1 MAIRVEVTWLL
12 VARFIKEVYHL
23 EWLANPVLVR
33 KKYRH
38 VPQSDAFCYCG
49 REETVE
55 HAILMCQYASE
66 VWRQI
71 RKCFVINCKPH
82 AFLHIKQWLFDFL
95 DGAKDDE
102 ATAFTITVWHI
113 WEARNAVRNG
123 EKMLHPHSIAER
135 TKAYIEMVLMHSIK
149 ESAPHRCESNCLAPK
164 WTPPPD
170 GWLMLNVD
178 AATFKDPS
186 RIGIGGVIRD
196 HLGDFKM
203 AFCKKMHRVE
213 DPELAEILAIRCGV
227 LFAKERNLQHIIVA
241 SDCQNIIK
249 NTITASRQILSW
261 NNCM

>member
-1 MAIRVEVTWLL
+1 
-12 VARFIKEVYHL
+12 
-23 EWLANPVLVR
+23 
-33 KKYRH
+33 
-38 VPQSDAFCYCG
+38 
-49 REETVE
+49 
-55 HAILMCQYASE
+55 
-66 VWRQI
+66 
-71 RKCFVINCKPH
+71 
-82 AFLHIKQWLFDFL
+82 
-95 DGAKDDE
+95 
-102 ATAFTITVWHI
+102 
-113 WEARNAVRNG
+113 
-123 EKMLHPHSIAER
+123 MLHPHSIAER

-203 AFCKKMHRVE
+203 SFCKKMHRVE

-227 LFAKERNLQHIIVA
+227 LFAKERNLYHIIVA

-249 NTITASRQILSW
+249 KIQSPHLDRSHVGAIVCDVKNLVRGVSVSFMYIQRSCNEVAHVMARLVDQFSGSVWCNENPNAIQALLCNDVLR
-261 NNCM
+261 